1 MVIGNF
7 YAEMNLAL
15 AYLGN
20 GSILPSP
27 SLLLLILIQNPSK
40 NKANI
45 PGLMSG
51 LPLGER
57 EKAKEKN
64 IFYLM
69 YRSLASPASVNAF
82 RSASFY
88 LISINIIITSI
99 NHNRV
104 VKEKEKKWKRLFKES
119 NSSIH

>member
-1 MVIGNF
+1 M
-7 YAEMNLAL
+7 L

-27 SLLLLILIQNPSK
+27 SLLLLDLIQNPSK

-45 PGLMSG
+45 PGLMLG

-57 EKAKEKN
+57 EKAKKKKKK
-64 IFYLM
+64 ICCTDPWLPPPVSM
-69 YRSLASPASVNAF
+69 HSAPQASIQLV
-82 RSASFY
+82 
-88 LISINIIITSI
+88 LTSI

-104 VKEKEKKWKRLFKES
+104 VKEKGEKRKRQFKES
-119 NSSIH
+119 NSRIH